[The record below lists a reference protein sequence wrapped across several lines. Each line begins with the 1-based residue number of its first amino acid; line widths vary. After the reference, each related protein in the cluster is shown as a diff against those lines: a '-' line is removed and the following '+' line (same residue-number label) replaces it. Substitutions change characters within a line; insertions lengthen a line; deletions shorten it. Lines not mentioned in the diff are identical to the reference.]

1 MRYLVLA
8 LSLFASAAYAQQPNG
23 IINAPIY
30 ATGYIS
36 VDGGT
41 NVATKI
47 PAQPNHPANQNVYLT
62 SAVTGTWSI
71 QLPNPAFEGQVLSF
85 NCGYNVAAISVTA
98 SDGSTL
104 DPSIPTSCS
113 ASAGFT
119 IQFDQRLNV
128 WRIIGNGTNAY
139 NKIFVSNNAQLSAL
153 PASYTLAIRTG
164 YAVSG
169 DSPAVVYTLSE
180 SSCTLNSGAG
190 DGGSQ
195 VPHTASGHCWI
206 AKFPSGEID
215 ARAFGADPTAASLST
230 AAAQNAINYA
240 QTLSAASPY
249 TGASVYFP
257 AGEYVFGS
265 SLSISG
271 NNITIRGDGKAKTLF
286 ARNASYDDTFIV
298 NNNAQIQ
305 NITFKGFTAF
315 HDISGGGVMSGA
327 HLNII
332 GGLHITVDDVN
343 LQNGFAGILIQGGVY
358 YTINNVHIQG
368 TYASGV
374 AAKNSLA
381 GLYIVAAPPTNVAG
395 GAVYLPAIV
404 NITNTQVNASGVD
417 AGWQYAHLINA
428 GEEIHFT
435 NTTFNKGYYAQGYIQ
450 QLGAGNSA
458 NAAILEITYTTCF
471 FDGGATPTNGPWFGL
486 WISGA
491 GGNGSQPISRI
502 TLNSTSINGEGVTPV
517 NTSFGKG
524 IFVDG
529 TNRGG
534 TFPQALVDFQM
545 NGGRIQG
552 WYRHAADVQGGNS
565 ILFNGV
571 RSYSNNTGSV
581 SAPGINMGANVSRFL
596 LANNVSGG
604 IIGTTD
610 LQTYGISIEDGASG
624 QVVNNDLCLNT
635 TGALNDATAAPTT
648 AVRKVLVTNN
658 ACFNGNR
665 AASSPAMPAST
676 VNQFNPFGSQAWVS
690 VYGGTVSDIKLNGQ
704 TFASGSNVTFPV
716 GPQDVVKL
724 TYTVA
729 PSWIW
734 WPQ

>member
-1 MRYLVLA
+1 MRKLLA
-8 LSLFASAAYAQQPNG
+8 LSVILASPALAQQPNG
-23 IINAPIY
+23 TINAPIY

-36 VDGGT
+36 QVGGT
-41 NVATKI
+41 NVTTTIKS
-47 PAQPNHPANQNVYLT
+47 QPNHPTNLNIYTTDAI
-62 SAVTGTWSI
+62 SSTWTI
-71 QLPNPAFEGQVLSF
+71 NLPNPAFEGQVLSF
-85 NCGYNVAAISVTA
+85 NCGAAVNTISVNS
-98 SDGSTL
+98 SDGSAL
-104 DPSIPTSCS
+104 DSAIPTSCVGNS
-113 ASAGFT
+113 GFT
-119 IQFDQRLNV
+119 IQFDQRLNI
-128 WRIIGNGTNAY
+128 WRNIGSNATTSAG
-139 NKIFVSNNAQLSAL
+139 VVANNNTQLTAL
-153 PASYTLAIRTG
+153 PATISVAMRLG
-164 YAVSG
+164 YAAAG
-169 DSPAVVYTLSE
+169 DAPPVLYTRSN
-180 SSCTLNSGAG
+180 SACSLNAGAG

-195 VPHTASGHCWI
+195 VPTSDGKCWI
-206 AKFPSGEID
+206 ASLPAGEVD
-215 ARAFGADPTAASLST
+215 ARVFGADPTAVSPST
-230 AAAQNAINYA
+230 VPAQNAINYA
-240 QTLSAASPY
+240 QKLAAASPF

-257 AGEYVFGS
+257 AGEYIFTS
-265 SLSISG
+265 SLSITE
-271 NNITIRGDGKAKTLF
+271 NNITIRGDGKGKTLF
-286 ARNASYDDTFIV
+286 ARNASYGDTFVV

-305 NITFKGFTAF
+305 NITFKGFTSY
-315 HDISGGGVMSGA
+315 HDIGFGGVMSGA

-343 LQNGFAGILIQGGVY
+343 LQNGRVGILIQGGVY

-381 GLYIVAAPPTNVAG
+381 GLYVVAAPPANVVG
-395 GAVYLPAIV
+395 GAVYLPTIV
-404 NITNTQVNASGVD
+404 NVIDTQVNASGVD
-417 AGWQYAHLINA
+417 AGWEYAHLINA

-435 NTTFNKGYYAQGYIQ
+435 NVTFNTGYYAQGYIQ
-450 QLGAGNSA
+450 QLGTGNSA

-471 FDGGATPTNGPWFGL
+471 FDGGATPVNGPWYGL

-502 TLNSTSINGEGVTPV
+502 TLNSTSINGEGVVPV

-565 ILFNGV
+565 IQLNGV

-610 LQTYGISIEDGASG
+610 LQTYGISIENGASG

-716 GPQDVVKL
+716 GPQDVVEL